1 MHSNHL
7 YMTCIHIYI
16 SPAAS
21 SGPSWCAGCWPRW
34 QARTMPTGRE
44 RTSWAESLTSVFR
57 RSSLPPTMR
66 SSLPPTMPKSD
77 YLASSRYTTQT
88 WKASAKEQGNLLA
101 HLYPT
106 HTMHWWP
113 IVEDVFMSSAIWS
126 LRSSLAQA
134 YKRNTEYLCVLQH
147 MYTEIYIYIHI
158 VQCVSKL
165 VFNPSNYRTIV
176 ISYNYHKPYLLWLFG
191 PSHRHLF
198 GGPTGWSFPR
208 WCRRVSMRWWSFW
221 TSPIDACLSGW
232 WLGTCFYFYF
242 IF

>member
-1 MHSNHL
+1 MHSKHL
-7 YMTCIHIYI
+7 YMTCIHIFTCRLLLLRRRGAQGDQGGKPGRCLQAEKGQAGRNP
-16 SPAAS
+16 SPL
-21 SGPSWCAGCWPRW
+21 C
-34 QARTMPTGRE
+34 
-44 RTSWAESLTSVFR
+44 V
-57 RSSLPPTMR
+57 
-66 SSLPPTMPKSD
+66 PKSD
-77 YLASSRYTTQT
+77 YLASSGYTTQT

-147 MYTEIYIYIHI
+147 MYTEIFIFIYIYI

-165 VFNPSNYRTIV
+165 VFNPSNYWIIV
-176 ISYNYHKPYLLWLFG
+176 TNYNYHKPYFLWLFG

-221 TSPIDACLSGW
+221 TSPIDACSSGW
-232 WLGTCFYFYF
+232 WLGTCFYLFF
-242 IF
+242 